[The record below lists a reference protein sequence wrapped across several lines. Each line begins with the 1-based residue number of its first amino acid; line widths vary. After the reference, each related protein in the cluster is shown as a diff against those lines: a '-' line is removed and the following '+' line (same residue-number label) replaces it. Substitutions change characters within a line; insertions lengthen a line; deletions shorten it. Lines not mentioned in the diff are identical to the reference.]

1 MRGFILGIAATVL
14 VWAAGWDTVAAVLDA
29 ADTYA
34 KQAYSAT
41 ERALGDAR
49 ARRATQARGNHADE
63 TTRP

>member
-1 MRGFILGIAATVL
+1 MRGFLLGIAVTVL
-14 VWAAGWDTVAAVLDA
+14 VWAAGWDTVASVLDT

-49 ARRATQARGNHADE
+49 ARRASQTRRSHESEA
-63 TTRP
+63 TRP